1 MSYPDYCIQT
11 HRCRVSKSPIAY
23 IDLKYGANLVSWPR
37 QMHHGSKSNLI
48 ANYTFLFDPSTF
60 ESTHELTLENYN
72 SKLYPGIDNWRC
84 IASKGQEDVNVYFN
98 KGTFVGWNRNKYG
111 EGMINEVWSDLINPW
126 GLLSTQQIWT
136 DGNEATEPSSFMFNE
151 DGEPYPG
158 DKGIVSVKTNKLYAE
173 PGDPLWNSE
182 NNYTDGI
189 YVFSDVENPGPGGD
203 TYFFDGKPLS
213 GGSFSKQR
221 ESALTFQTRPLSN
234 AYQDGEYYNWDVNGE
249 YYFPLT
255 NGATWFQNE
264 LGESGEDANKHS
276 NNFGCGLQNRAFWVW
291 CDNPDGNK
299 YPVYSPSTPLDF
311 PRRFSSYWLGEYFN
325 SSDPNYYHGS
335 TGSHTHVNN
344 PWCKVYAESGPRG
357 NEIAYPL
364 SFDGDVHNLIDPDS
378 DQRIVDIKNNTVSC
392 FQHIY
397 SGMTGYKYIGSMR
410 KLKVSDGLNVR
421 TNENGVLR
429 IFNPKDYQLSWMNAK
444 TPEQL
449 CDEQGISY
457 FPPMTH
463 PVLTPNSVANPYL
476 SHSLNL
482 FQKGD
487 DSGGIG
493 DDLDWTTNQ
502 SYYSW
507 NFDHT
512 GTTILPTISPKDSE
526 FLLCQTSNPNN
537 EQAMISY
544 NDHDPSGFLMC
555 AERDGEIVPL
565 YYTGVDS
572 DHWIGEYLNG
582 VSFPATTSI
591 LAINLVLGLD
601 PGIRTGATGGGL
613 GMLDNK
619 FWTNHSEWVGQT
631 MKDLFP
637 RACTGYYE
645 ETEDFPDGGANFSL
659 GNTSH
664 KTGNGGYV
672 DGDKPVIFWYNRQ
685 DGMWYNTDMRLAN
698 GSDALVTIPNYDENM
713 MGTEYQYNEL
723 DLTGDGTKQ
732 VYWSSKLEK
741 QV

>member
-23 IDLKYGANLVSWPR
+23 IELKYGANLVSWPR
-37 QMHHGSKSNLI
+37 QMHHGGDSNLI
-48 ANYTFLFDPSTF
+48 AKYTFLFDPSTF
-60 ESTHELTLENYN
+60 ESTHELTHENYN
-72 SKLYPGIDNWRC
+72 SKFYPGISNWRC
-84 IASKGQEDVNVYFN
+84 IASKGQEDVNVYYN
-98 KGTFVGWNRNKYG
+98 TSAFVGLDRNKYG
-111 EGMINEVWSDLINPW
+111 KGMINEVLSDLIKPW
-126 GLLSTQQIWT
+126 GLLSTQNIYT
-136 DGNEATEPSSFMFNE
+136 DGTEATVPSHFMFNE

-158 DKGIVSVKTNKLYAE
+158 DWGIIRAQTLKRNQA

-189 YVFSDVENPGPGGD
+189 YIFSDVENPGPGGD

-213 GGSFSKQR
+213 GGSFSKKR
-221 ESALTFQTRPLSN
+221 ETALAFQTYPLSTPDN
-234 AYQDGEYYNWDVNGE
+234 MGDYYSWDVNGE

-264 LGESGEDANKHS
+264 LGESDESNIQHF

-291 CDNPDGNK
+291 CDNPNGDT
-299 YPVYSPSTPLDF
+299 YPVYSPSTPLDM
-311 PRRFSSYWLGEYFN
+311 PRRFAEYWLGEYFN
-325 SSDPNYYHGS
+325 SSDPNHYHGS
-335 TGSHTHVNN
+335 TGSHTHVSN
-344 PWCKVYAESGPRG
+344 PWCKIYAESGPRG
-357 NEIAYPL
+357 NEISYPL
-364 SFDGDVHNLIDPDS
+364 SFDGDVHNLIDSDS
-378 DQRIVDIKNNTVSC
+378 DQSIVDIKNNTVSC

-397 SGMTGYKYIGSMR
+397 PGMTGYKHIGSMR
-410 KLKVSDGLNVR
+410 KLKVSNGLNVR

-463 PVLTPNSVANPYL
+463 PVLAQESIAVPYV
-476 SHSLNL
+476 SHSVNL

-526 FLLCQTSNPNN
+526 FHICQTSNANN
-537 EQAMISY
+537 PQAMVSY
-544 NDHDPSGFLMC
+544 TDHDPSGFLMC

-572 DHWIGEYLNG
+572 DTWIYEYLNG
-582 VSFPATTSI
+582 VTAPASTHI
-591 LAINLVLGLD
+591 LALNLVLGSD
-601 PGIRTGATGGGL
+601 TGIRTGSSGGGI
-613 GMLDNK
+613 GMLDNR
-619 FWTNHSEWVGQT
+619 FWTNHPEWIGET

-637 RACTGYYE
+637 RACTGVHE
-645 ETEDFPDGGANFSL
+645 ETQDFPDGGKNWSS
-659 GNTSH
+659 GNTLH

-723 DLTGDGTKQ
+723 DVTGDGTKQ
-732 VYWSSKLEK
+732 VYWSRKLEK
-741 QV
+741 KV